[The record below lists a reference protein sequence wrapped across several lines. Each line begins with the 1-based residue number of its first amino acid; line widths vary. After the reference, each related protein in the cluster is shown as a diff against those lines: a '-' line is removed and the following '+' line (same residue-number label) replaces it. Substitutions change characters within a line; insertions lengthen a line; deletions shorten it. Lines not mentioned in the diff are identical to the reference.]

1 MTGDAL
7 ALVLY
12 ARIMMDTRSPPATAL
27 DTAYRAHLAALREDS
42 LSGHRRLAP
51 DGLWLAITENCN
63 FRCIGCYREGMFKK
77 TYISVEDLG
86 RMLVDTSG
94 HEYQYIS
101 LTWGEAFLHPL
112 FCDIIETCRAAHPK
126 AVIDVISN
134 GSIPP
139 KGRFRKAVSMIDKM
153 GLSIDG
159 ARAETFESIRRGG
172 NFDKFIENAREI
184 CAIRKE
190 TGFPRDLGFSFTAI
204 TRNIA
209 ELPDVVRIAA
219 DLGVPMIYAQP
230 MEMNDPEIIARTGAF
245 HLSHMP
251 LDEVY
256 RITDEARAVGKAL
269 GVRVDLA
276 GYMTRPTTTEASPQ
290 AATDPTAEELAQDI
304 RLCQYPYLKPFQ
316 YTRSGARYRV
326 LPCCYMLENTGDQMA
341 ERYGMDYDTPPPVI
355 DFYNSPEFWQFRLDL
370 AEGKASDLCG
380 PCMQARTYPWRPE

>member
-1 MTGDAL
+1 
-7 ALVLY
+7 
-12 ARIMMDTRSPPATAL
+12 MDRPAAEPTDL
-27 DTAYRAHLAALREDS
+27 DRAYGRHLAQLRADS
-42 LSGHRRLAP
+42 LAGRQRLAP

-63 FRCIGCYREGMFKK
+63 FKCIGCYREGMFKK
-77 TYISVEDLG
+77 TYVSVADVCK
-86 RMLVDTSG
+86 MLADSSG

-101 LTWGEAFLHPL
+101 LTYGEAFLHPE
-112 FCDIIETCRAAHPK
+112 FCDIIEACRAAHPN

-159 ARAETFESIRRGG
+159 ACAETFESIRRGG
-172 NFDKFIENAREI
+172 NFDRFIENTREI
-184 CAIRKE
+184 CAIRAE
-190 TGFPRDLGFSFTAI
+190 TGYPKDLGFSFTAI

-230 MEMNDPEIIARTGAF
+230 MEMNDPEILARTGEF

-251 LDEVY
+251 IEDVY
-256 RITDEARAVGKAL
+256 RITDQARAVGKAL

-276 GYMTRPTTTEASPQ
+276 GYMTRP
-290 AATDPTAEELAQDI
+290 AADAVAIDAPAEPTPAEIAQDV

-316 YTRSGARYRV
+316 YTRSGDRFRV
-326 LPCCYMLENTGDQMA
+326 LPCCYMLENTGDEMA
-341 ERYGMDYDTPPPVI
+341 ARYGMDYETPPPVSE
-355 DFYNSPEFWQFRLDL
+355 FYNSPEFWRFRTDL
-370 AEGKASDLCG
+370 AEGRAGDLCG
-380 PCMQARTYPWRPE
+380 PCLQARTYPWRPK

>member
-1 MTGDAL
+1 MDRPSAASSDLDA
-7 ALVLY
+7 
-12 ARIMMDTRSPPATAL
+12 
-27 DTAYRAHLAALREDS
+27 AYGQHLAQLRADS
-42 LSGHRRLAP
+42 LAGRRRLVP

-63 FRCIGCYREGMFKK
+63 FKCIGCYREGMFKK
-77 TYISVEDLG
+77 TYVSVADVCK
-86 RMLVDTSG
+86 MLADSSG

-101 LTWGEAFLHPL
+101 LTYGEAFLHPE
-112 FCDIIETCRAAHPK
+112 FCDIIEACRAAHPN

-139 KGRFRKAVSMIDKM
+139 RGRFRKAVSMIDKM

-159 ARAETFESIRRGG
+159 ACAETFESIRRGG
-172 NFDKFIENAREI
+172 SFARFIENAREI
-184 CAIRKE
+184 CAIRAE
-190 TGFPRDLGFSFTAI
+190 TSYPRDLGFSFTAI

-230 MEMNDPEIIARTGAF
+230 MEMNDPEILARTGEF

-251 LDEVY
+251 LEEIY

-276 GYMTRPTTTEASPQ
+276 GYITRP
-290 AATDPTAEELAQDI
+290 AANAGESHAPAEPTPEEIAQDV

-316 YTRSGARYRV
+316 YTRSGDRFRV
-326 LPCCYMLENTGDQMA
+326 LPCCYMLENTGDEMA
-341 ERYGMDYDTPPPVI
+341 ARYGMDYETPPPVAE
-355 DFYNSPEFWQFRLDL
+355 FYNSPEFWRFRTDL
-370 AEGKASDLCG
+370 AEGRAHDLCG
-380 PCMQARTYPWRPE
+380 PCLQARTYPWRPT